1 MTPAP
6 PPVQTYDPARKW
18 PVTITL
24 SLGMISVGLGIT
36 GVDTAIPAMMSSL
49 GTSLHRIQWVLIA
62 FMITRTVLIPCVGWL
77 GQRIG
82 DRNLFILS
90 AATFGAGSF
99 LCSIAWDV
107 NSLIFF
113 RIIQGMG
120 VGPLIG
126 VSMSIMYEAFPRN
139 ERGLA
144 MGLFMTG
151 WSLGPFFGPPAGG
164 YLAQYISWRT
174 IFYLPLPT
182 LIVAI
187 MAAVFILPR
196 RSLSHKPFGFDL
208 LGFVTLTGGLVC
220 MLLGLTQGQQEGW
233 ASHKILSLF
242 GSAALLI
249 AVFIMAELR
258 AEHPYVQIRYL
269 KNLNFGISSIIV
281 LIRVMGFR
289 GTSFI
294 LNLFLQKALFYTP
307 LQAGIFMLPAAVAV
321 GIVSPFAG
329 MLSDRFG
336 PKILLFAGLALLT
349 VTLFGFSTLTIW
361 TGMGLIYFLII
372 LKSIGQSTINAP
384 LNSIALGAL
393 PEGESRMGSGI
404 LGLARGLGEAFGIA
418 TLSFLL
424 ERYIFTKVAAMTPG
438 LGARLTENLRDDVML
453 QIHALLQH
461 AGQFGIGLEQRA
473 ESLLGFSLL
482 SEGVTLAYHQ
492 LFMMIGLMYLGL
504 MVMVWFLKT
513 RRAPERPAPAVAP
526 METAAPT
533 TSTPS

>member
-1 MTPAP
+1 MNAAP
-6 PPVQTYDPARKW
+6 PNVQIYDPAQKW
-18 PVTITL
+18 PITITL
-24 SLGMISVGLGIT
+24 SLGMIGVGLGIT
-36 GVDTAIPAMMSSL
+36 GIDTAIPAMMSSL

-90 AATFGAGSF
+90 AATFGVGSF
-99 LCSIAWDV
+99 LCSIAWDI

-113 RIIQGMG
+113 RIVQGMG

-151 WSLGPFFGPPAGG
+151 WSLGPFFGPPLGG

-182 LIVAI
+182 IILAIVA
-187 MAAVFILPR
+187 ATFILPR
-196 RSLSHKPFGFDL
+196 RSSSHKPPTFDF
-208 LGFVTLTGGLVC
+208 LGFFTLTGGLVT
-220 MLLGLTQGQQEGW
+220 MLLGLTQGQEAGW
-233 ASHKILSLF
+233 TSQRILSLF
-242 GSAALLI
+242 GTAALL
-249 AVFIMAELR
+249 VTLFIMAELR
-258 AEHPYVQIRYL
+258 AEHPYVQIRYF
-269 KNLNFGISSIIV
+269 KNLNFSISNAIV
-281 LIRVMGFR
+281 LFRVMGFR

-294 LNLFLQKALFYTP
+294 LNLFLQKALHYTP
-307 LQAGIFMLPAAVAV
+307 LQAGLFMLPAAIAV
-321 GIVSPFAG
+321 GVVSPFAG

-336 PKILLFAGLALLT
+336 PKLLLVAGLALLT
-349 VTLFGFSTLTIW
+349 VTLFGLSTLTIW
-361 TGMGLIYFLII
+361 TGVGLIYFLVV

-404 LGLARGLGEAFGIA
+404 LGLSRGLGEAFGIA

-424 ERYIFTKVAAMTPG
+424 ERHIFYKVEAMSPL
-438 LGARLTENLRDDVML
+438 LGARLTETLRDDVIAQLGSM
-453 QIHALLQH
+453 LQH
-461 AGQFGIGLEQRA
+461 AGQYGIALNERA
-473 ESLLGFSLL
+473 QSLLGYSLL
-482 SEGVTLAYHQ
+482 TESVTLAYHQ
-492 LFMMIGLMYLGL
+492 LFMIIGMLYLGL
-504 MVMVWFLKT
+504 VVMVWFLRT
-513 RRAPERPAPAVAP
+513 RRGPERPPAVAGAIG
-526 METAAPT
+526 TAEVRT
-533 TSTPS
+533 T